1 MQWFSSLVLIVTLVF
16 LAPVRSEATE
26 NAFAVWLE
34 NLRSEALAAGISPT
48 TLDTALADIEE
59 PLPRVIDLDRKQPE
73 SLQTLESYV
82 AARVSETR
90 IATGRKMMKRYS
102 SWLGRVEQK
111 SAVQRRFLVAL
122 WGIETNYGAQTG
134 RFSVVHSLVTLAYDE
149 RRGPYFRKELLAAL
163 RILDAGHIPFERMRG
178 SWAGAMGQC
187 QFMPTSFLSYA
198 VDGDGDGRIDIW
210 NSVPDVLASSANYL
224 ARAGWKND
232 QTWGRPV
239 KLPQSFD
246 VSLAGLQ
253 TRLPLARWQALG
265 VRSSN
270 GSALPGRGLEASLL
284 IPDGPEGS
292 AYLVYDNFRAL
303 LTWNRSISFAVAV
316 GLLSDRV
323 ADH

>member
-16 LAPVRSEATE
+16 LAPVRSGATE
-26 NAFAVWLE
+26 NVFAAWLE
-34 NLRSEALAAGISPT
+34 NLRSEALAAGISLT

-90 IATGRKMMKRYS
+90 IGTGRKMMKRYS

-134 RFSVVHSLVTLAYDE
+134 GFSVVHSLVTLAYDE

-239 KLPQSFD
+239 KLPQNFD

-284 IPDGPEGS
+284 IPDGPEGP